1 MFTKFYTWQTG
12 PNCNWSCHTS
22 SHKKLRMQSRDH
34 SCIMSAKKTLA
45 CGYRVSS
52 ANDNF
57 WFNVYRIVASTKT
70 CYYSENQLFVQR
82 SQYIMTENPLHK
94 QSEKAKTCHWPRR
107 ASTRD
112 YTVICFQIL
121 WSEKQ
126 KQQAWKTTQL
136 QIFHQKKSEGF

>member
-1 MFTKFYTWQTG
+1 
-12 PNCNWSCHTS
+12 
-22 SHKKLRMQSRDH
+22 
-34 SCIMSAKKTLA
+34 
-45 CGYRVSS
+45 
-52 ANDNF
+52 
-57 WFNVYRIVASTKT
+57 
-70 CYYSENQLFVQR
+70 
-82 SQYIMTENPLHK
+82 MTENPLHK

-136 QIFHQKKSEGF
+136 QIFHQKKSEVFKKIDEMSDIFLIRLILCNTHFWL